1 MGKIG
6 GFMAFIEILKA
17 VFIGIIQGVTEWLP
31 VSSTGHMIIANE
43 FVKLNIGD
51 GAWEIFEVVCQLGS
65 ILAVLILFFDK
76 LNPVKKTQGRLILK
90 KETVSLWKK
99 VIIAVLPAALIGV
112 LLDDFLDEHFYNFIT
127 VSVALVFYGV
137 LFIIIE
143 AVNKKRRYKYLTVDS
158 LDYKTSFKIGAFQVL
173 ALIPGTSR
181 SGSTILGASLVG
193 VNRVSAAEFSFF
205 LAIPVM
211 AGATL
216 LKLVKVILLDGVSIS
231 PFEMLIIY
239 VGTLVSFIVSFAT
252 IKALMRFVKKHTFAL
267 FGWYRIILGI
277 ILLAY
282 YYIFR

>member
-1 MGKIG
+1 
-6 GFMAFIEILKA
+6 MAFIEILKA
-17 VFIGIIQGVTEWLP
+17 IFIGIIQGVTEWLP

-43 FVKLNIGD
+43 FVKLNISD

-76 LNPVKKTQGRLILK
+76 LNPVKKTQGRLLLK

-143 AVNKKRRYKYLTVDS
+143 AVNKKRQYKYLTVDS
-158 LDYKTSFKIGAFQVL
+158 LDYKTSLKIGAFQVL

-216 LKLVKVILLDGVSIS
+216 LKLVKVVFLDGVSIS

-277 ILLAY
+277 ILLVY
-282 YYIFR
+282 YFTIR

>member
-1 MGKIG
+1 MV
-6 GFMAFIEILKA
+6 FVEILKA
-17 VFIGIIQGVTEWLP
+17 IFMGIIQGVTEWLP

-43 FVKLNIGD
+43 FVKLNISD

-76 LNPVKKTQGRLILK
+76 LNPVKKTQGRFILK

-99 VIIAVLPAALIGV
+99 VIVAVLPAAIIGV

-137 LFIIIE
+137 LFIVIE
-143 AVNKKRRYKYLTVDS
+143 AINKKRKYKYLTVDS
-158 LDYKTSFKIGAFQVL
+158 LNYKTSLKVGVFQVL

-181 SGSTILGASLVG
+181 SGSTILGASLLG

-216 LKLVKVILLDGVSIS
+216 LKLVKVILLDGVTIS
-231 PFEMLIIY
+231 PIELLIIY

-277 ILLAY
+277 ILLVY
-282 YYIFR
+282 YFIFR

>member
-1 MGKIG
+1 MV
-6 GFMAFIEILKA
+6 FVEILKA
-17 VFIGIIQGVTEWLP
+17 IFIGIIQGVTEWLP

-43 FVKLNIGD
+43 FVKLNISD

-76 LNPVKKTQGRLILK
+76 LNPVKRTQGRFILK

-99 VIIAVLPAALIGV
+99 VIVAVLPAAIIGV

-137 LFIIIE
+137 LFIVIE
-143 AVNKKRRYKYLTVDS
+143 AINKKRKYKYLTVDS
-158 LDYKTSFKIGAFQVL
+158 LNYKTSLKVGVFQVL

-181 SGSTILGASLVG
+181 SGSTILGASLLG

-216 LKLVKVILLDGVSIS
+216 LKLVKVILLDGVIIS
-231 PFEMLIIY
+231 PLELLIIY

-277 ILLAY
+277 ILLVY
-282 YYIFR
+282 YFIFR

>member
-1 MGKIG
+1 
-6 GFMAFIEILKA
+6 MAFIEILKA
-17 VFIGIIQGVTEWLP
+17 IFIGIIQGVTEWLP

-43 FVKLNIGD
+43 FVKLNISD

-99 VIIAVLPAALIGV
+99 VIVAVLPAAIIGV
-112 LLDDFLDEHFYNFIT
+112 LLDDFLEEHFYNFVT
-127 VSVALVFYGV
+127 VSLALVFYGV

-158 LDYKTSFKIGAFQVL
+158 LDYKTSLKIGAFQVL

-216 LKLVKVILLDGVSIS
+216 LKLVKVVFLDGTSIS

-277 ILLAY
+277 ILLVY
-282 YYIFR
+282 YFTIR

>member
-1 MGKIG
+1 
-6 GFMAFIEILKA
+6 MAFIEILKA

-158 LDYKTSFKIGAFQVL
+158 LDYKTSLKIGAFQVL

-282 YYIFR
+282 YFIFR

>member
-1 MGKIG
+1 MV
-6 GFMAFIEILKA
+6 FVEILKA
-17 VFIGIIQGVTEWLP
+17 IFIGIIQGVTEWLP

-43 FVKLNIGD
+43 FVKLNISD

-76 LNPVKKTQGRLILK
+76 LNPVKKIQGHFILK

-99 VIIAVLPAALIGV
+99 VIVAVLPAAIIGV

-137 LFIIIE
+137 LFIVIE
-143 AVNKKRRYKYLTVDS
+143 AINRKRKYKYLTVDS
-158 LDYKTSFKIGAFQVL
+158 LNYKTSLKVGVFQVL

-181 SGSTILGASLVG
+181 SGSTILGASLLG

-216 LKLVKVILLDGVSIS
+216 LKLVKVILLDGVTIS
-231 PFEMLIIY
+231 PLELLIIY

-282 YYIFR
+282 YFIFR

>member
-76 LNPVKKTQGRLILK
+76 LNPVKKTQGRLFLK

-158 LDYKTSFKIGAFQVL
+158 LDYKTSLKIGAFQVL

-282 YYIFR
+282 YFIFR

>member
-1 MGKIG
+1 
-6 GFMAFIEILKA
+6 MAFIEILKA

-158 LDYKTSFKIGAFQVL
+158 LDYKTSLKIGAFQVL

-216 LKLVKVILLDGVSIS
+216 LKLVKVVLLDGTSIS

-282 YYIFR
+282 YFIFR

>member
-1 MGKIG
+1 
-6 GFMAFIEILKA
+6 MAFIEILKA
-17 VFIGIIQGVTEWLP
+17 IFIGVIQGVTEWLP

-43 FVKLNIGD
+43 FVKLNISD

-158 LDYKTSFKIGAFQVL
+158 LDYKTSLKIGAFQVL

-216 LKLVKVILLDGVSIS
+216 LKLVKVVLLVGASIS

-282 YYIFR
+282 YFIFR

>member
-1 MGKIG
+1 
-6 GFMAFIEILKA
+6 MAFIEILKA
-17 VFIGIIQGVTEWLP
+17 IFIGIIQGVTEWLP

-43 FVKLNIGD
+43 FVKLNIND

-76 LNPVKKTQGRLILK
+76 LNPVKKTQGRLLLK

-99 VIIAVLPAALIGV
+99 VIVAVLPAAIIGV
-112 LLDDFLDEHFYNFIT
+112 LLDDFLDEHFYNFVT
-127 VSVALVFYGV
+127 VSLALVFYGV

-143 AVNKKRRYKYLTVDS
+143 AVNKKRQYKYLTVDS
-158 LDYKTSFKIGAFQVL
+158 LDYKTSLKIGAFQVL

-216 LKLVKVILLDGVSIS
+216 LKLVKVVFLDGTSIS

-277 ILLAY
+277 ILLVY
-282 YYIFR
+282 YFTIR

>member
-1 MGKIG
+1 
-6 GFMAFIEILKA
+6 MAFIEILKA
-17 VFIGIIQGVTEWLP
+17 IFIGIIQGVTEWLP

-43 FVKLNIGD
+43 FVKLNISD

-76 LNPVKKTQGRLILK
+76 LNPVKKTQGRLLLK

-99 VIIAVLPAALIGV
+99 VIVAVLPAAIIGV
-112 LLDDFLDEHFYNFIT
+112 LLDDFLDEHFYNFVT
-127 VSVALVFYGV
+127 VSLALVFYGV

-143 AVNKKRRYKYLTVDS
+143 AVNKKRQYKYLTVDS
-158 LDYKTSFKIGAFQVL
+158 LDYKTSLKIGAFQVL

-216 LKLVKVILLDGVSIS
+216 LKLVKVVFLDGTSIS

-277 ILLAY
+277 ILLVY
-282 YYIFR
+282 YFTIR

>member
-1 MGKIG
+1 M
-6 GFMAFIEILKA
+6 
-17 VFIGIIQGVTEWLP
+17 
-31 VSSTGHMIIANE
+31 
-43 FVKLNIGD
+43 
-51 GAWEIFEVVCQLGS
+51 
-65 ILAVLILFFDK
+65 
-76 LNPVKKTQGRLILK
+76 
-90 KETVSLWKK
+90 
-99 VIIAVLPAALIGV
+99 
-112 LLDDFLDEHFYNFIT
+112 
-127 VSVALVFYGV
+127 
-137 LFIIIE
+137 FIIIE

-158 LDYKTSFKIGAFQVL
+158 LDYKTSLKIGAFQVL

-216 LKLVKVILLDGVSIS
+216 LKLVKVVLLDGVSIS

-277 ILLAY
+277 ILLVY
-282 YYIFR
+282 YFTIR

>member
-1 MGKIG
+1 
-6 GFMAFIEILKA
+6 MAFIEILKA
-17 VFIGIIQGVTEWLP
+17 IFIGIIQGVTEWLP

-43 FVKLNIGD
+43 FVKLNISD

-76 LNPVKKTQGRLILK
+76 LNPVKKTQGRLLLK

-99 VIIAVLPAALIGV
+99 VIVAVLPAAIIGV
-112 LLDDFLDEHFYNFIT
+112 LLDDFLDEHFYNFVT
-127 VSVALVFYGV
+127 VSLALVFYGV

-143 AVNKKRRYKYLTVDS
+143 AVNKKRQYKYLTVDS
-158 LDYKTSFKIGAFQVL
+158 LDYKTSLKIGAFQVL

-216 LKLVKVILLDGVSIS
+216 LKFVKVVFLDGTSIS

-277 ILLAY
+277 ILLVY
-282 YYIFR
+282 YFTIR

>member
-1 MGKIG
+1 
-6 GFMAFIEILKA
+6 MAFIEILKA
-17 VFIGIIQGVTEWLP
+17 IFIGVIQGVTEWLP

-43 FVKLNIGD
+43 FVKLNISD

-76 LNPVKKTQGRLILK
+76 LNPVKKTQGRLLLK

-143 AVNKKRRYKYLTVDS
+143 AVNKKRQYKYLTVDS
-158 LDYKTSFKIGAFQVL
+158 LDYKTSLKIGAFQVL

-216 LKLVKVILLDGVSIS
+216 LKLVKVVFLDGVSIS

-277 ILLAY
+277 ILLVY
-282 YYIFR
+282 YFTIR

>member
-1 MGKIG
+1 MD
-6 GFMAFIEILKA
+6 FIEILKA
-17 VFIGIIQGVTEWLP
+17 IFIGVIQGVTEWLP

-43 FVKLNIGD
+43 FVKLNISD

-158 LDYKTSFKIGAFQVL
+158 LDYKTSLKIGAFQVL

-216 LKLVKVILLDGVSIS
+216 LKLVKVVLLDGTSIS

-282 YYIFR
+282 YFIFR

>member
-1 MGKIG
+1 MV
-6 GFMAFIEILKA
+6 FVEILKA
-17 VFIGIIQGVTEWLP
+17 IFIGIIQGVTEWLP

-43 FVKLNIGD
+43 FVKLNISD

-76 LNPVKKTQGRLILK
+76 LNPVKKTQGGFILK

-99 VIIAVLPAALIGV
+99 VIIAVIPAAVIGV
-112 LLDDFLDEHFYNFIT
+112 LLDDFLDEHFYNFVT
-127 VSVALVFYGV
+127 VSLALVFYGV

-143 AVNKKRRYKYLTVDS
+143 AVNKKRKYKYLTVDS
-158 LDYKTSFKIGAFQVL
+158 LNYKTSLKIGAFQVL

-181 SGSTILGASLVG
+181 SGSTILGASLLG

-216 LKLVKVILLDGVSIS
+216 LKLVKVILLDGVVIS
-231 PFEMLIIY
+231 PLELLIIY

-252 IKALMRFVKKHTFAL
+252 IKALMKFVKKHTFAL
-267 FGWYRIILGI
+267 FGWYRIALGL

-282 YYIFR
+282 YFIFR

>member
-1 MGKIG
+1 
-6 GFMAFIEILKA
+6 MAFIEILKA
-17 VFIGIIQGVTEWLP
+17 IFIGIIQGVTEWLP

-43 FVKLNIGD
+43 FVKLNISD

-76 LNPVKKTQGRLILK
+76 LKPVKKTQGRLLLK

-158 LDYKTSFKIGAFQVL
+158 LDYKTSLKIGAFQVL

-216 LKLVKVILLDGVSIS
+216 LKLVKVVFLDGVSIS

-277 ILLAY
+277 ILLVY
-282 YYIFR
+282 YFIIR

>member
-1 MGKIG
+1 
-6 GFMAFIEILKA
+6 MAFIEILKA
-17 VFIGIIQGVTEWLP
+17 IFIGIIQGVTEWLP

-43 FVKLNIGD
+43 FVKLNISD

-76 LNPVKKTQGRLILK
+76 LNPVKKTQGRLLLK

-99 VIIAVLPAALIGV
+99 VIVAVLPAAIIGV
-112 LLDDFLDEHFYNFIT
+112 LLDDFLDEHFYNFVT
-127 VSVALVFYGV
+127 VSLALVFYGV

-143 AVNKKRRYKYLTVDS
+143 AVNKKRQYKYLTVDS
-158 LDYKTSFKIGAFQVL
+158 LDYKTSLKIGAFQVL

-216 LKLVKVILLDGVSIS
+216 LKLVKVVFLDGTSIS

-267 FGWYRIILGI
+267 FGWYRIVLGI
-277 ILLAY
+277 ILLVY
-282 YYIFR
+282 YFTIR